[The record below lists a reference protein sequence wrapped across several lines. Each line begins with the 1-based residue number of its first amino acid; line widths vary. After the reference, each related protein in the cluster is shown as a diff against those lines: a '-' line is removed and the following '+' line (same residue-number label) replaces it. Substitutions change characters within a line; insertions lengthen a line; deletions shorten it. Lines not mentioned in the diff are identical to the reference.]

1 MAANDEDIQQMTEA
15 DRTSETR
22 FGPRP
27 VPEGH
32 RKAAD
37 YPYHDRV
44 SSRVIPSGR
53 VSPDGRSAYPTPS
66 LTSKILVFG
75 GVALGVAGATA
86 GAVLAARKIAGLI
99 GGDQDNARGSRR
111 ASVAP
116 RFAELDEDEREAMR
130 SRVRAQSRH
139 DSREAARLRAEAS
152 RKRDRPRRNVAREMT
167 DTANDLSSGLDG
179 LGKALFSAFTGFRS
193 VAGQA
198 TGIVSEFAAAADQL
212 RNILGNGEP
221 QRHARD
227 DTRAEEVEADQDSFR
242 QQERERQRTHR
253 L

>member
-1 MAANDEDIQQMTEA
+1 MAANDEDIQQLTEA

-32 RKAAD
+32 KRTAD
-37 YPYHDRV
+37 YPYQDRV

-66 LTSKILVFG
+66 LTSKIVVFG
-75 GVALGVAGATA
+75 GIALGVAGATA
-86 GAVLAARKIAGLI
+86 GAVLAARKLAGLI
-99 GGDQDNARGSRR
+99 GGDDRDHAGRR
-111 ASVAP
+111 PAMAP
-116 RFAELDEDEREAMR
+116 RFAELDEDERDAIR
-130 SRVRAQSRH
+130 SRVRAQSRQ
-139 DSREAARLRAEAS
+139 DSRETARLRAEAS
-152 RKRDRPRRNVAREMT
+152 RKRQKPRRNVAHELT
-167 DTANDLSSGLDG
+167 DTANNLSSGLDG
-179 LGKALFSAFTGFRS
+179 VARALSSAFNGFRS

-212 RNILGNGEP
+212 RGILGTG
-221 QRHARD
+221 
-227 DTRAEEVEADQDSFR
+227 DTRRDTPATDDRDASFQD
-242 QQERERQRTHR
+242 QERQRQRTHR